1 MIAPKKL
8 IESAL
13 PLDDINREAAR
24 EKSIRH
30 GHPSTLHLWW
40 ARRPLAAARAVL
52 FAQLVNAPK
61 TKKRKEELFDL
72 IRELVKWE
80 NSNDEALLARARK
93 EIMASWRETCAEHG
107 NDAAAGYDPHRLPAF
122 HDPFAGG
129 GAIPLEAQRLGL
141 EAYASD
147 LNPVAVMINKAMIEI
162 PPRFAGRAPIGP
174 LPPGEP
180 AQADALVTWPGATGL
195 AEDVRRYGYWM
206 REEAKKRIGH
216 LYPPVEV
223 TAEMAQ
229 GRPDLKPYVGRKLTV
244 IAWLWA
250 RTVKSPDPRFRNVHV
265 PLVSSYVLSKK
276 TGKEVWME
284 PVVEGDKWRFE
295 IRLGKPP
302 DWAEKG
308 NKTNTRSSVTFKC
321 LLSGMPIP
329 GDDIKTLGQQGKIGQ
344 RLIAIV
350 CEGDRGRVYIPALP
364 AHEQV
369 AATAKPT
376 WRPSGKI
383 SARRITGGTCV
394 PYGLDEWGKLFTDRQ
409 LVALDTFSDLVQEA
423 RGKAL
428 ADATAAW
435 GETGGTGVPPVQNGR
450 DGRSPSNRSPCSC
463 SSSGHFPSGHPLSLA
478 DGGAGALAYAD
489 AVAVYQAFAVDKCTD
504 YWSNVC
510 SWHASGEK
518 MRNSFGRQAITMA
531 WDYAE
536 CNPLC
541 DSTGNWMAMSD
552 WVWEVVKHSP
562 TFANGSAAQSDAQ
575 TQSISQDKI
584 ISTDPPYY
592 DNISY
597 ADWSDFF
604 YVWLRRSL
612 RNIFPSVF
620 ATMATPKDEEL
631 VAVPYRHGGVEA
643 AEKFF
648 LNGMTATM
656 RNLAERAQPDFPVT
670 IYYAFKQSDTD
681 ADGTSNAGWETF
693 LEALMR
699 AGFSITGTWPMRT
712 EMANRQVGMD
722 SNALASSIV
731 LVCRKRPADAPETT
745 RREFL
750 TELKEAMP
758 KALAEMKGGTEEASP
773 VAPVDLAQAAIGPG
787 MEVFSKYAAVR
798 KADGSAMSVHEAI
811 VEINKYVGDGNPGP
825 DPATLFCQDWLA
837 THGWAAGPFGDA
849 NTLAQAKGTTVD
861 RVADAGVIV
870 SGAGKVRL
878 VRPRDYPEG
887 YDPTADRNR
896 PLWEACHH
904 LVAAFD
910 RGGSRAAGALLAKM
924 PEVEED
930 ARDLCYALY
939 TLCERKGW
947 AEDARA
953 YNQIMAAWTSVQEA
967 ARAAAAASPRLT
979 QGELF

>member
-1 MIAPKKL
+1 MKKL
-8 IESAL
+8 IETAL
-13 PLDDINREAAR
+13 PLDDINREAAH
-24 EKSIRH
+24 EKLPGI
-30 GHPSTLHLWW
+30 GPHPRGLHLWW

-80 NSNDEALLARARK
+80 NSNDGELLARARK
-93 EIMASWRETCAEHG
+93 EIMDSWRATCAEHG
-107 NDAAAGYDPHRLPAF
+107 NDAAKGFDPKRLPAF

-162 PPRFAGRAPIGP
+162 PPRFAGRAPVGP
-174 LPPGEP
+174 PPPGEH
-180 AQADALVTWPGATGL
+180 ACDDTLLTGSGATGL
-195 AEDVRRYGYWM
+195 AEDVRRYGLWM
-206 REEAKKRIGH
+206 REEARRRIGH

-223 TAEMAQ
+223 TEEMAEN
-229 GRPDLKPYVGRKLTV
+229 RPDLRPYVGRKLTV

-250 RTVKSPDPRFRNVHV
+250 RTVKSPDPRFSHADV
-265 PLVSSYVLSKK
+265 PLVSSFVLASKP
-276 TGKEVWME
+276 GKEVWME
-284 PVVEGDKWRFE
+284 PIVEGDKWRFE
-295 IRLGKPP
+295 IRRSKPP
-302 DWAEKG
+302 AEAKDG
-308 NKTNTRSSVTFKC
+308 NKTNTRSSVTFRC

-329 GDDIKTLGQQGKIGQ
+329 GDDIKAAGQRGEIGQ

-350 CEGDRGRVYIPALP
+350 CAGDRERVYLPALP
-364 AHEQV
+364 EHECL
-369 AATAKPT
+369 ARSAKPA

-423 RGKAL
+423 RKAVL
-428 ADATAAW
+428 ADAKAAVANCKLPVASDDDRPLA
-435 GETGGTGVPPVQNGR
+435 EGG
-450 DGRSPSNRSPCSC
+450 DGPQ
-463 SSSGHFPSGHPLSLA
+463 
-478 DGGAGALAYAD
+478 AYAD
-489 AVAVYQAFAVDKCTD
+489 AIALYLAFVVDRCADFGSSLVRWVA
-504 YWSNVC
+504 SNQ
-510 SWHASGEK
+510 K
-518 MRNSFGRQAITMA
+518 TMNSFSKQGISMQWDFGETNCLNDGVGGLSTNAEYISDCILKLGLVDRAGCAKQA
-531 WDYAE
+531 
-536 CNPLC
+536 
-541 DSTGNWMAMSD
+541 
-552 WVWEVVKHSP
+552 
-562 TFANGSAAQSDAQ
+562 DAQ
-575 TQSISQDKI
+575 TQTISHGKI
-584 ISTDPPYY
+584 VSTDPPYY
-592 DNISY
+592 ANISY

-604 YVWLRRSL
+604 YGWLRHNL
-612 RNIFPSVF
+612 RDIFNDVF
-620 ATMATPKDEEL
+620 GTMTTPKSEEL
-631 VAVPYRHGGVEA
+631 VAVPYRHGGVDA
-643 AEKFF
+643 AEAFF
-648 LNGMTATM
+648 LNGMTSTM
-656 RNLAERAQPDFPVT
+656 HSIAEQAHPDFPVT

-681 ADGTSNAGWETF
+681 DDGTSNAGWESF
-693 LEALMR
+693 LESLLR
-699 AGFSITGTWPMRT
+699 AGFAITGTWPMRS
-712 EMANRQVGMD
+712 EQEIRQVSMGV
-722 SNALASSIV
+722 NALASSIV
-731 LVCRKRPADAPETT
+731 LVCRKRAEDAPETT

-750 TELKEAMP
+750 MELKEAMP
-758 KALAEMKGGTEEASP
+758 KALAEMKGGTDEASP

-861 RVADAGVIV
+861 RIADAGVVV

-887 YDPTADRNR
+887 YDPEADRNR

-904 LVAAFD
+904 IVAAFN

-953 YNQIMAAWTSVQEA
+953 YNQLMAAWTSVQEA
-967 ARAAAAASPRLT
+967 ARAAAAASPKFR
-979 QGELF
+979 QEELF